1 MGIFESIFDK
11 NERMLKPYYK
21 VLKKINSYNEKAEK
35 LSNDSFISK
44 TEEFR
49 NRVKKGE
56 QIKTIL
62 PEAFAY
68 VREAAKRTIGLYPFD
83 VQIIGALA
91 LNEGNIAEMK
101 TGEGKTL
108 VATMPLYLNALM
120 KKGTHIATVNDY
132 LAKRDAEWMG
142 PVYEFMGLKCGFIQ
156 SGMNPSERRDAY
168 EADVTYGTANEFGFD
183 YLRDNLSYN
192 LQNKVQREHFFSIVD
207 EADSILI
214 DEART
219 PLIISGPKEDSSNLY
234 KQFSSIAGR
243 FKINTDYTIE
253 EKEKSVSLTQKG
265 IEHTEKILNI
275 ENLYD
280 PDNYKYVFHLIN
292 ALKAINFFKL
302 NDQYVINNGEV
313 VIVDEFTGRLLPGR
327 RYSEGL
333 HQAIEAKE
341 RVKIKKESV
350 NFATITFQ
358 NYFKMYEILSGM
370 TGTAVTEASEFE
382 SIYDAKV
389 LAIPTNK
396 PVIRDDKDDFVYRT
410 KSEKYE
416 AILNDISER
425 YEKGQPVL
433 VGTTSIEKSEM
444 FSKKLKN
451 KGVPHQVLN
460 AKFHEKEA
468 EIVSTAGEKN
478 TVTIATNM
486 AGRGTDIKLGEG
498 VNELGGLYVIG
509 TERHESRRIDNQLIG
524 RSGRQGDNG
533 ESRFFLSLE
542 DDMIRLFG
550 GEKLEK
556 MMDIIKI
563 EKGQPIENSLL
574 TKVINSAQKKIE
586 GIHFGVRKNLYE
598 LDLVM
603 DKLRTEI
610 YGHRDWILKGEDI
623 EEHFR
628 EMVLESI
635 NRKLSEYQSIPDK
648 EEFRKIFGFFSNEQI
663 DTLYKKEFKVIDELE
678 KIVEEEILKSF
689 ENKKNEYKEEFK
701 EIFKYVALRVI
712 DENWKMFLDNSE
724 HVKDSIRL
732 RAYGQKDPLVEYKK
746 ETYKLFENM
755 VDSINDQ
762 TIDYMMRVKKV
773 DKEKSETRAK
783 NEFSKLSAVHSD
795 FSSVSSKGKKEQPKG
810 IKHNRRFKVKNN
822 G

>member
-1 MGIFESIFDK
+1 MGLFESVFDK
-11 NERMLKPYYK
+11 NERILKPYYRI
-21 VLKKINSYNEKAEK
+21 LKKINFYKDEVSSLKAE
-35 LSNDSFISK
+35 SFVNK
-44 TEEFR
+44 TNEFKDR
-49 NRVKKGE
+49 LAKGE
-56 QIKTIL
+56 AKKSIL
-62 PEAFAY
+62 PEAFACI
-68 VREAAKRTIGLYPFD
+68 REAAKRTIGLFPFD

-91 LNEGNIAEMK
+91 LNDGNIAEMK

-120 KKGTHIATVNDY
+120 GEGTHIATVNDY
-132 LAKRDAEWMG
+132 LARRDAEWMG
-142 PVYEFMGLKCGFIQ
+142 PVYEYMGLKYGFIQ
-156 SGMNPSERRDAY
+156 SGMKPAERKNAY
-168 EADVTYGTANEFGFD
+168 EADITYGTANEFGFD
-183 YLRDNLSYN
+183 YLRDNLSYG
-192 LQNKVQREHFFSIVD
+192 LDNKVQRGHFFSIVD

-234 KQFSSIAGR
+234 KQFASIAKR
-243 FKINTDYTIE
+243 FKIGKDYTID
-253 EKEKSVSLTQKG
+253 EKEKSVSLTQEG
-265 IEHTEKILNI
+265 IEHTEGILNV

-280 PDNYKYVFHLIN
+280 PDNYKYVFHLTN

-313 VIVDEFTGRLLPGR
+313 IIVDEFTGRLLPGR

-341 RVKIKKESV
+341 RVQIKKESV
-350 NFATITFQ
+350 NYATITFQ

-389 LAIPTNK
+389 LAIPTNM
-396 PVIRDDKDDFVYRT
+396 PVIRKDKDDYVYRS
-410 KSEKYE
+410 KDEKYE
-416 AILNDISER
+416 AIIDDIAKR
-425 YEKGQPVL
+425 YEMGQPVL

-444 FSKKLKN
+444 LSKKLKN
-451 KGVPHQVLN
+451 KNIPHQVLN

-468 EIVSTAGEKN
+468 EIVAKAGEKN
-478 TVTIATNM
+478 TITIATNM
-486 AGRGTDIKLGEG
+486 AGRGTDIKLGDE
-498 VNELGGLYVIG
+498 VNDLGGLYVIG

-533 ESRFFLSLE
+533 ESRFYLSLE

-556 MMDIIKI
+556 LMNIIKI
-563 EKGQPIENSLL
+563 EKGEPIENSLL

-586 GIHFGVRKNLYE
+586 GMHFGVRKNLYE

-610 YGHRDWILKGEDI
+610 YGHRDWILKGENI
-623 EEHFR
+623 EDHFK
-628 EMVLESI
+628 EMVLESV
-635 NRKLSEYQSIPDK
+635 NRKLAEYESVPDRK
-648 EEFRKIFGFFSNEQI
+648 ELKKIFGFFDEKQI
-663 DTLYKKEFKVIDELE
+663 EEIYQENITSIPDLE
-678 KIVEEEILKSF
+678 KIVEDKILEIFNDKKEEY
-689 ENKKNEYKEEFK
+689 EEEFK
-701 EIFKYVALRVI
+701 EIFKYIALRVI
-712 DENWKMFLDNSE
+712 DENWKRFLESSE

-732 RAYGQKDPLVEYKK
+732 RAYGQKDPLIEYKK
-746 ETYKLFENM
+746 ETYKLFEEM

-762 TIDYMMRVKKV
+762 TIDYMMRVKKI
-773 DKEKSETRAK
+773 DKEKSEAK
-783 NEFSKLSAVHSD
+783 AQKDFNMLNAVHSD
-795 FSSVSSKGKKEQPKG
+795 FSSVSSKDKKENSKG
-810 IKHNRRFKVKNN
+810 VKHTRRFKVKK
-822 G
+822 

>member
-1 MGIFESIFDK
+1 MKPAERK
-11 NERMLKPYYK
+11 N
-21 VLKKINSYNEKAEK
+21 
-35 LSNDSFISK
+35 
-44 TEEFR
+44 
-49 NRVKKGE
+49 
-56 QIKTIL
+56 
-62 PEAFAY
+62 
-68 VREAAKRTIGLYPFD
+68 
-83 VQIIGALA
+83 
-91 LNEGNIAEMK
+91 
-101 TGEGKTL
+101 
-108 VATMPLYLNALM
+108 
-120 KKGTHIATVNDY
+120 
-132 LAKRDAEWMG
+132 
-142 PVYEFMGLKCGFIQ
+142 
-156 SGMNPSERRDAY
+156 AY
-168 EADVTYGTANEFGFD
+168 EAYITYGTANEFGFD
-183 YLRDNLSYN
+183 YLRDNLSYS
-192 LQNKVQREHFFSIVD
+192 LDNKVQRGHFFSIVD

-234 KQFSSIAGR
+234 KQFASIAKR
-243 FKINTDYTIE
+243 FKIGKDYTID
-253 EKEKSVSLTQKG
+253 EKEKSVSLTQEG

-280 PDNYKYVFHLIN
+280 PDNYKYVFHLTN

-313 VIVDEFTGRLLPGR
+313 IIVDEFTGRLLPGR

-341 RVKIKKESV
+341 RVQIKKESV
-350 NFATITFQ
+350 NYATITFQ

-389 LAIPTNK
+389 LAIPTNM
-396 PVIRDDKDDFVYRT
+396 PVIRKDKDDYVYRS
-410 KSEKYE
+410 KDEKYE
-416 AILNDISER
+416 AIVDDIVKR
-425 YEKGQPVL
+425 YEMGQPVL

-451 KGVPHQVLN
+451 KNVPHQVLN

-468 EIVSTAGEKN
+468 EIVAKAGEKN
-478 TVTIATNM
+478 TITIATNM
-486 AGRGTDIKLGEG
+486 AGRGTDIKLGDE
-498 VNELGGLYVIG
+498 VNDLGGLYVIG

-533 ESRFFLSLE
+533 ESRFYLSLE

-556 MMDIIKI
+556 LMNIIKI
-563 EKGQPIENSLL
+563 EKGEPIENSLL

-610 YGHRDWILKGEDI
+610 YGHRDWILKGENI
-623 EEHFR
+623 EDHFK
-628 EMVLESI
+628 EMVLESV
-635 NRKLSEYQSIPDK
+635 NRKLTEYESVPDRK
-648 EEFRKIFGFFSNEQI
+648 ELKKIFGFFDEKQI
-663 DTLYKKEFKVIDELE
+663 EEIHRENITSIPDLEEIVEDKILEIFSDKKE
-678 KIVEEEILKSF
+678 
-689 ENKKNEYKEEFK
+689 EYEEEFK
-701 EIFKYVALRVI
+701 EIFKYIALRVI
-712 DENWKMFLDNSE
+712 DENWKRFLESSE

-732 RAYGQKDPLVEYKK
+732 RAYGQKDPLIEYKK
-746 ETYKLFENM
+746 ETYKLFEEM

-762 TIDYMMRVKKV
+762 TIDYMMRVKKI
-773 DKEKSETRAK
+773 DKEKSEAK
-783 NEFSKLSAVHSD
+783 AQKDFNMLNAVHSD
-795 FSSVSSKGKKEQPKG
+795 FSSVSSKDKKESSKG
-810 IKHNRRFKVKNN
+810 VKHTRRFKVKK
-822 G
+822 

>member
-1 MGIFESIFDK
+1 MGLFESVFDK
-11 NERMLKPYYK
+11 NERILKPYYRI
-21 VLKKINSYNEKAEK
+21 LKKINFYKDEVSSLKAE
-35 LSNDSFISK
+35 SFADK
-44 TEEFR
+44 TNEFKDR
-49 NRVKKGE
+49 LAKGE
-56 QIKTIL
+56 AKKSIL
-62 PEAFAY
+62 PEAFAC
-68 VREAAKRTIGLYPFD
+68 VREAAKRTIGLFPFD

-91 LNEGNIAEMK
+91 LNDGNIAEMK

-120 KKGTHIATVNDY
+120 GKGTHIATVNDY

-142 PVYEFMGLKCGFIQ
+142 PVYEYMGLKYGFIQ
-156 SGMNPSERRDAY
+156 SGMKPAERKNAY
-168 EADVTYGTANEFGFD
+168 EADITYGTANEFGFD
-183 YLRDNLSYN
+183 YLRDNLSYS
-192 LQNKVQREHFFSIVD
+192 LENKVQRGHFFSIVD

-234 KQFSSIAGR
+234 KQFASIAKR
-243 FKINTDYTIE
+243 FKIGKDYTID
-253 EKEKSVSLTQKG
+253 EKEKSVSLTQDG
-265 IEHTEKILNI
+265 IEHTESILNI

-280 PDNYKYVFHLIN
+280 PDNYKYVFHLTN

-313 VIVDEFTGRLLPGR
+313 IIVDEFTGRLLPGR

-341 RVKIKKESV
+341 RVQIKKESV
-350 NFATITFQ
+350 NYATITFQ

-389 LAIPTNK
+389 LAIPTNM
-396 PVIRDDKDDFVYRT
+396 PVIRKDKDDYVYRS
-410 KSEKYE
+410 KDEKYE
-416 AILNDISER
+416 AIVDDIVKR
-425 YEKGQPVL
+425 YEMGQPVL

-451 KGVPHQVLN
+451 KNIPHQVLN

-468 EIVSTAGEKN
+468 EIVAKAGEKN
-478 TVTIATNM
+478 TITIATNM
-486 AGRGTDIKLGEG
+486 AGRGTDIKLGDE
-498 VNELGGLYVIG
+498 VNDLGGLYVIG

-533 ESRFFLSLE
+533 ESRFYLSLE

-556 MMDIIKI
+556 LMDIIKI
-563 EKGQPIENSLL
+563 EKGEPIENSLL

-610 YGHRDWILKGEDI
+610 YGHRDWILKGENI
-623 EEHFR
+623 EDHFK
-628 EMVLESI
+628 EMVLESV
-635 NRKLSEYQSIPDK
+635 NRKLAEYESIPDK
-648 EEFRKIFGFFSNEQI
+648 KELKKIFGFLDEKQI
-663 DTLYKKEFKVIDELE
+663 EEIHRENIVSIPDLE
-678 KIVEEEILKSF
+678 KIVEDKILETFNDKKEEY
-689 ENKKNEYKEEFK
+689 EEEFK
-701 EIFKYVALRVI
+701 EIFKYIALRVI
-712 DENWKMFLDNSE
+712 DENWKRFLEGSE
-724 HVKDSIRL
+724 QVKDSIRL
-732 RAYGQKDPLVEYKK
+732 RAYGQKDPLIEYKK
-746 ETYKLFENM
+746 ETYKLFEEM

-762 TIDYMMRVKKV
+762 TIDYMMRVKKI
-773 DKEKSETRAK
+773 DKEKSEAK
-783 NEFSKLSAVHSD
+783 AQKDFNMLNAVHSD
-795 FSSVSSKGKKEQPKG
+795 FSSISSKDKKESSKDV
-810 IKHNRRFKVKNN
+810 KHTRRFKVKK
-822 G
+822 

>member
-1 MGIFESIFDK
+1 MSIFESIFDK

-21 VLKKINSYNEKAEK
+21 TLKKINSYKNEAEN
-35 LSNDSFISK
+35 LSDDAFAKK
-44 TEEFR
+44 TQEFR
-49 NRVKKGE
+49 DRLNKGE
-56 QIKTIL
+56 QIKSIL
-62 PEAFAY
+62 PEAFAL

-91 LNEGNIAEMK
+91 LNDGNIAEMK

-120 KKGTHIATVNDY
+120 EKGTHIATVNDY
-132 LAKRDAEWMG
+132 LAKRDAQWMG

-156 SGMNPSERRDAY
+156 SGMNPSERRTAY
-168 EADVTYGTANEFGFD
+168 ESDITYGTANEFGFD

-234 KQFSSIAGR
+234 KQFSSIARR
-243 FKINTDYTIE
+243 FVVNTDYTIE

-265 IEHTEKILNI
+265 IEHAEKILNI

-280 PDNYKYVFHLIN
+280 PDNYKYVFHLTN

-350 NFATITFQ
+350 NYATITFQ

-370 TGTAVTEASEFE
+370 TGTALTEASEFE

-396 PVIRDDKDDFVYRT
+396 PVIRADKDDFVYRT

-416 AILNDISER
+416 AILDDISER

-444 FSKKLKN
+444 ISKKLKN

-468 EIVSTAGEKN
+468 EIVSMAGEKN

-550 GEKLEK
+550 GDKLEK

-623 EEHFR
+623 ENHFR

-635 NRKLSEYQSIPDK
+635 NRKLSEYQSIPNKD
-648 EEFRKIFGFFSNEQI
+648 EFSKIFGFFSNEQI
-663 DTLYKKEFKVIDELE
+663 EFIYERDFSAINELE
-678 KIVEEEILKSF
+678 KIIEDEIIKSF
-689 ENKKNEYKEEFK
+689 ENKKNEYKEEFN
-701 EIFKYVALRVI
+701 EIFKYLALRVI
-712 DENWKMFLDNSE
+712 DENWKRFLDNSE

-732 RAYGQKDPLVEYKK
+732 RAYGQKDPLIEYKK
-746 ETYKLFENM
+746 ETYKLFEDM

-783 NEFSKLSAVHSD
+783 NEFNKLSAVHSD
-795 FSSVSSKGKKEQPKG
+795 FSSVSSKGNKEQAKNV
-810 IKHNRRFKVKNN
+810 KHNRRFKVKK
-822 G
+822 

>member
-1 MGIFESIFDK
+1 MGLFESVFDK
-11 NERMLKPYYK
+11 NERILKPYYRI
-21 VLKKINSYNEKAEK
+21 LKKINFYKDEVSSLKAE
-35 LSNDSFISK
+35 SFVDK
-44 TEEFR
+44 TNEFKDR
-49 NRVKKGE
+49 LAKGE
-56 QIKTIL
+56 AKKSIL
-62 PEAFAY
+62 PEAFAC
-68 VREAAKRTIGLYPFD
+68 VREAAKRTIGLFPFD

-91 LNEGNIAEMK
+91 LNDGNIAEMK

-120 KKGTHIATVNDY
+120 GKGTHIATVNDY

-142 PVYEFMGLKCGFIQ
+142 PVYEYMGLKYGFIQ
-156 SGMNPSERRDAY
+156 SGMKPAERKNAY
-168 EADVTYGTANEFGFD
+168 EADITYGTANEFGFD
-183 YLRDNLSYN
+183 YLRDNLSYS
-192 LQNKVQREHFFSIVD
+192 LENKVQRGHFFSIVD

-234 KQFSSIAGR
+234 KQFASIAKR
-243 FKINTDYTIE
+243 FKIGNDYTID
-253 EKEKSVSLTQKG
+253 EKEKSVSLTQEG
-265 IEHTEKILNI
+265 IEHTERILNI

-280 PDNYKYVFHLIN
+280 PDNYKYVFHLTN
-292 ALKAINFFKL
+292 ALKAVNFFKL

-313 VIVDEFTGRLLPGR
+313 IIVDEFTGRLLPGR

-341 RVKIKKESV
+341 RVQIKKESV
-350 NFATITFQ
+350 NYATITFQ

-389 LAIPTNK
+389 LAIPTNM
-396 PVIRDDKDDFVYRT
+396 PVIRKDKDDYVYRS
-410 KSEKYE
+410 KDEKYE
-416 AILNDISER
+416 AIVDDIVKR
-425 YEKGQPVL
+425 YEMGQPVL

-451 KGVPHQVLN
+451 KNIPHQVLN

-468 EIVSTAGEKN
+468 EIVAKAGEKN
-478 TVTIATNM
+478 TITIATNM
-486 AGRGTDIKLGEG
+486 AGRGTDIKLGDE
-498 VNELGGLYVIG
+498 VNDLGGLYVIG

-533 ESRFFLSLE
+533 ESRFYLSLE

-556 MMDIIKI
+556 LMDIIKI
-563 EKGQPIENSLL
+563 EKGEPIENSLL

-603 DKLRTEI
+603 DKLRSEI
-610 YGHRDWILKGEDI
+610 YGHRDWILKGENI
-623 EEHFR
+623 EDHFR
-628 EMVLESI
+628 EMVLESV
-635 NRKLSEYQSIPDK
+635 NRKLAEYESIPDEK
-648 EEFRKIFGFFSNEQI
+648 ELKKIFGFLDEKQI
-663 DTLYKKEFKVIDELE
+663 EEIQRENITSIPDLE
-678 KIVEEEILKSF
+678 KIVEDKILETFNDKKEEY
-689 ENKKNEYKEEFK
+689 EEEFK
-701 EIFKYVALRVI
+701 EIFKYIALRVI
-712 DENWKMFLDNSE
+712 DENWKRFLESSE

-732 RAYGQKDPLVEYKK
+732 RAYGQKDPLIEYKK
-746 ETYKLFENM
+746 ETYKLFEEM

-762 TIDYMMRVKKV
+762 TIDYMMRVKKI
-773 DKEKSETRAK
+773 DKEKSEAK
-783 NEFSKLSAVHSD
+783 AQKDFNMLNAVHSD
-795 FSSVSSKGKKEQPKG
+795 FSSIASKDKKENSKGV
-810 IKHNRRFKVKNN
+810 KHTRRFKVKR
-822 G
+822 

>member
-1 MGIFESIFDK
+1 MGLFESVFDK
-11 NERMLKPYYK
+11 NERILKPYYRI
-21 VLKKINSYNEKAEK
+21 LKKINFYKDEVSSLKAE
-35 LSNDSFISK
+35 SFVDK
-44 TEEFR
+44 TNEFKDR
-49 NRVKKGE
+49 LAKGE
-56 QIKTIL
+56 AKKSIL

-68 VREAAKRTIGLYPFD
+68 VREAAKRTIGLFPFD

-91 LNEGNIAEMK
+91 LNDGNIAEMK

-120 KKGTHIATVNDY
+120 GKGTHIATVNDY

-142 PVYEFMGLKCGFIQ
+142 PVYEYMGLNYGFIQ
-156 SGMNPSERRDAY
+156 SGMKPAERKNAY
-168 EADVTYGTANEFGFD
+168 EAYITYGTANEFGFD
-183 YLRDNLSYN
+183 YLRDNLSYS
-192 LQNKVQREHFFSIVD
+192 LDNKVQRGHFFSIVD

-234 KQFSSIAGR
+234 KQFASIAKR
-243 FKINTDYTIE
+243 FKIGKDYTID
-253 EKEKSVSLTQKG
+253 EKEKSVSLTQEG

-280 PDNYKYVFHLIN
+280 PDNYKYVFHLTN

-313 VIVDEFTGRLLPGR
+313 IIVDEFTGRLLPGR

-341 RVKIKKESV
+341 RVQIKKESV
-350 NFATITFQ
+350 NYATITFQ

-389 LAIPTNK
+389 LAIPTNM
-396 PVIRDDKDDFVYRT
+396 PVIRKDKDDYVYRS
-410 KSEKYE
+410 KDEKYE
-416 AILNDISER
+416 AIVDDIVKR
-425 YEKGQPVL
+425 YEMGQPVL

-451 KGVPHQVLN
+451 KNVPHQVLN

-468 EIVSTAGEKN
+468 EIVAKAGEKN
-478 TVTIATNM
+478 TITIATNM
-486 AGRGTDIKLGEG
+486 AGRGTDIKLGDE
-498 VNELGGLYVIG
+498 VNDLGGLYVIG

-533 ESRFFLSLE
+533 ESRFYLSLE

-556 MMDIIKI
+556 LMNIIKI
-563 EKGQPIENSLL
+563 EKGEPIENSLL

-610 YGHRDWILKGEDI
+610 YGHRDWILKGENI
-623 EEHFR
+623 EDHFK
-628 EMVLESI
+628 EMVLESV
-635 NRKLSEYQSIPDK
+635 NRKLTEYESVPDRK
-648 EEFRKIFGFFSNEQI
+648 ELKKIFGFFDEKQI
-663 DTLYKKEFKVIDELE
+663 EEIHRENITSIPDLEEIVEDKILEIFSDKKE
-678 KIVEEEILKSF
+678 
-689 ENKKNEYKEEFK
+689 EYEEEFK
-701 EIFKYVALRVI
+701 EIFKYIALRVI
-712 DENWKMFLDNSE
+712 DENWKRFLESSE

-732 RAYGQKDPLVEYKK
+732 RAYGQKDPLIEYKK
-746 ETYKLFENM
+746 ETYKLFEEM

-762 TIDYMMRVKKV
+762 TIDYMMRVKKI
-773 DKEKSETRAK
+773 DKEKSEAK
-783 NEFSKLSAVHSD
+783 AQKDFNMLNAVHSD
-795 FSSVSSKGKKEQPKG
+795 FSSVSSKDKKESSKG
-810 IKHNRRFKVKNN
+810 VKHTRRFKVKK
-822 G
+822 

>member
-1 MGIFESIFDK
+1 MGLFESVFDK
-11 NERMLKPYYK
+11 NERILKPYYRI
-21 VLKKINSYNEKAEK
+21 LKKINFYKDEVSSLKAE
-35 LSNDSFISK
+35 SFVNK
-44 TEEFR
+44 TNEFKDR
-49 NRVKKGE
+49 LAKGE
-56 QIKTIL
+56 AKKSIL
-62 PEAFAY
+62 PEAFAC
-68 VREAAKRTIGLYPFD
+68 VREAAKRTIGLFPFD

-91 LNEGNIAEMK
+91 LNDGNIAEMK

-120 KKGTHIATVNDY
+120 DKGTHIATVNDY
-132 LAKRDAEWMG
+132 LARRDAEWMG
-142 PVYEFMGLKCGFIQ
+142 PVYEYMGLKYGFIQ
-156 SGMNPSERRDAY
+156 SGMKPSERKNAY
-168 EADVTYGTANEFGFD
+168 EADITYGTANEYGFD
-183 YLRDNLSYN
+183 YLRDNLSYG
-192 LQNKVQREHFFSIVD
+192 LDNKVQRGHFFSIVD

-234 KQFSSIAGR
+234 KQFASIAKR
-243 FKINTDYTIE
+243 FKIGKDYTID
-253 EKEKSVSLTQKG
+253 EKEKSVSLTQEG
-265 IEHTEKILNI
+265 IEHTEGILNV

-280 PDNYKYVFHLIN
+280 PDNYKYVFHLTN

-313 VIVDEFTGRLLPGR
+313 IIVDEFTGRLLPGR

-341 RVKIKKESV
+341 RVQIKKESV
-350 NFATITFQ
+350 NYATITFQ

-389 LAIPTNK
+389 LAIPTNM
-396 PVIRDDKDDFVYRT
+396 PVIRKDKDDYVYRS
-410 KSEKYE
+410 KDEKYE
-416 AILNDISER
+416 AIIDDIAKR
-425 YEKGQPVL
+425 YEMGQPVL

-451 KGVPHQVLN
+451 KNIPHQVLN

-468 EIVSTAGEKN
+468 EIVAKAGEKN
-478 TVTIATNM
+478 TITIATNM
-486 AGRGTDIKLGEG
+486 AGRGTDIKLGDE
-498 VNELGGLYVIG
+498 VNDLGGLYVIG

-533 ESRFFLSLE
+533 ESRFYLSLE

-556 MMDIIKI
+556 LMNIIKI
-563 EKGQPIENSLL
+563 EKGEPIENSLL

-610 YGHRDWILKGEDI
+610 YGHRDWILKGENI
-623 EEHFR
+623 EDHFK
-628 EMVLESI
+628 EMVLESV
-635 NRKLSEYQSIPDK
+635 NRKLTEYESVPDRK
-648 EEFRKIFGFFSNEQI
+648 ELKKIFGFFDEKQI
-663 DTLYKKEFKVIDELE
+663 EEIHQENITSIPDLE
-678 KIVEEEILKSF
+678 KIVEDKILEIFNDKKEEY
-689 ENKKNEYKEEFK
+689 EEEFK
-701 EIFKYVALRVI
+701 EIFKYIALRVI
-712 DENWKMFLDNSE
+712 DENWKRFLESSE

-732 RAYGQKDPLVEYKK
+732 RAYGQKDPLIEYKK
-746 ETYKLFENM
+746 ETYKLFEEM

-762 TIDYMMRVKKV
+762 TIDYMMRVKKI
-773 DKEKSETRAK
+773 DKEKSEAK
-783 NEFSKLSAVHSD
+783 AQKDFNMLNAVHSD
-795 FSSVSSKGKKEQPKG
+795 FSSVSSKDKKENSKG
-810 IKHNRRFKVKNN
+810 VKHNRRFKVKK
-822 G
+822 